1 MKNYIPKMYKKT
13 IFDINYKKLKKMG
26 IKVLAF
32 DLDNT
37 LLLIDNE
44 DFSEEVNSLLQDLQK
59 DFKIAIITNNTLSR
73 VKKIKFNDVE
83 VIVIV
88 SALKPL
94 SFGFRRLIK
103 KVKCKKSEICMIG
116 DQLVTD
122 ILGGNRIG
130 FTTVLVDPLGKKD
143 LKVTSFNRMIERKKL
158 KKLKEMGLLERGK
171 YYE

>member
-1 MKNYIPKMYKKT
+1 MKKYIPKMYQKNV
-13 IFDINYKKLKKMG
+13 FDINYKKLKKMG

-37 LLLIDNE
+37 LLLIDKE
-44 DFSEEVNSLLQDLQK
+44 DFSKEILSLLQDLQK

-73 VKKIKFNDVE
+73 VKKIKFTDVE
-83 VIVIV
+83 IVTVV
-88 SALKPL
+88 SAFKPS

-103 KVKCKKSEICMIG
+103 RLKCNREDVCMIG

-122 ILGGNRIG
+122 ILGGNRFG
-130 FTTVLVDPLGKKD
+130 LTTVLVDSLGKKD
-143 LKVTSFNRMIERKKL
+143 LKITSFNRIIEKRKL
-158 KKLKEMGLLERGK
+158 KKLKEEGLLERGK